1 MTIISKYFQSAHC
14 NPLRCAD
21 CETLR
26 ATIGDTIIYITDHL
40 PPAPQ
45 GAFFTANRNYSL

>member
-1 MTIISKYFQSAHC
+1 MKSAHRI
-14 NPLRCAD
+14 PLRCAD
-21 CETLR
+21 CETIC

-40 PPAPQ
+40 PPASQ